1 MKNVYISGPMTGI
14 KNLNREAFEKAERL
28 LRESG
33 HFPINPHHFPEQKSY
48 EEYLLLDTEVI
59 AMSAEAIALLPG
71 WETSPGSKKELK
83 TALDLGLEIM
93 LLKEVQYETL

>member
-1 MKNVYISGPMTGI
+1 MKTIYISGPMSGI
-14 KNLNREAFEKAERL
+14 EDLNRVAFEKAERL

-48 EEYLLLDTEVI
+48 EDYLTIDLEVI

-93 LLKEVQYETL
+93 VL